1 MRACEQIGVVFDHDM
16 NMIELSTD
24 VTFVWLRV
32 RVKKVLVAAVC
43 EFENPVHWR
52 GFWCVCVC
60 VKRACLLYTWRD
72 MVVYVVTIVL
82 GDV

>member
-1 MRACEQIGVVFDHDM
+1 MLWFVCRVRACEQIGVVFDHDM

-43 EFENPVHWR
+43 
-52 GFWCVCVC
+52 
-60 VKRACLLYTWRD
+60 
-72 MVVYVVTIVL
+72 
-82 GDV
+82 